1 MAENSTDPLESF
13 LAHYGV
19 RGMKWGVVKSQVS
32 KLGPQRSRKEQN
44 LRTQRKDQL
53 KRRRTLSD
61 KDLNNIL
68 DRMNKEKRVKE
79 LIQEDLSPGKTFI
92 KSTLRKSGAQVAGV
106 VATGV
111 LMYGIRGALTK
122 KWGLGDLASNI
133 PKIKGK

>member
-1 MAENSTDPLESF
+1 
-13 LAHYGV
+13 
-19 RGMKWGVVKSQVS
+19 
-32 KLGPQRSRKEQN
+32 
-44 LRTQRKDQL
+44 
-53 KRRRTLSD
+53 
-61 KDLNNIL
+61 
-68 DRMNKEKRVKE
+68 MNKEKRVKE